1 MRLTNRDIMLIDFIK
16 EFRVASTSDI
26 MELFGFNQPNCNKR
40 MKILMEEF
48 KDLKKIEYN
57 PTHNFYSDKY
67 KIGLKNQ
74 NVYYW
79 KRKSKSIEHDL
90 LINRFYIELLQQ
102 AKDNGFNIKEFKREH
117 RITLDNFTVIADAYI
132 LIEYKGS
139 ECEYLLELEN
149 NKSFNYKK
157 YYKLEIEEILVPP
170 IIVCTDRKVYNY
182 CKKLEII
189 KVKLNLSD
197 MKKVIN
203 DIKSMVQEYN
213 YKVNY

>member
-1 MRLTNRDIMLIDFIK
+1 MRLTNRDIMLIDFIR

-26 MELFGFNQPNCNKR
+26 MELFKFNQPNCNKR

-57 PTHNFYSDKY
+57 PTHNFYNDKY

-189 KVKLNLSD
+189 KVKLNLLD

>member
-1 MRLTNRDIMLIDFIK
+1 MRLTNRDIMLIDFIR

-26 MELFGFNQPNCNKR
+26 MELFKFNQPNCNKR

-48 KDLKKIEYN
+48 KDLKKMDYN

-157 YYKLEIEEILVPP
+157 YYKLEVEGILVPP